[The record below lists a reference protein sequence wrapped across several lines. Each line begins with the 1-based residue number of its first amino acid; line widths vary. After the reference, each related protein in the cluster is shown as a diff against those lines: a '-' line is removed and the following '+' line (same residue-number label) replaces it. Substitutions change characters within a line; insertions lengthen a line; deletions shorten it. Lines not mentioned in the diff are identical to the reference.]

1 VILASALTLK
11 QNLKPRKQAEH
22 MLLFSPQTATY
33 GPSQGAGLLQWSYLS
48 AQGAVTYGEVD
59 AEQLPDFVEQH
70 PSWFTAP
77 DRIALVLTG
86 EEIVHLNVSV
96 PGRSINSTRQALPF
110 AVEEFITSDVEDV
123 HIAYQSIRANQP
135 VHCAVINTA
144 RLDSWLTLFSGSGI
158 TLGAVVSQAQLIR
171 PDTNA
176 AALLF
181 EADQVVV
188 VTEDQDALIDRDSVP
203 DILDTLDVAS
213 LTCIGGS
220 LTDLELG
227 QLSTAPTLNIVETS
241 PMQYLLER
249 LSPTGGGL
257 VSHPNLLNLLQGS
270 YAMRYENSSLAA
282 AWRRTL
288 AVAAVWF
295 LVLVVAMFLQGIWL
309 ETQKNQ
315 INAQNFKTFK
325 ELFPNDSVPV
335 TAAQL
340 QRRLVSKLNPSSTAG
355 TSASMTDL
363 MLRTTS
369 VLGSNCELQSLR
381 FRAKQMELT
390 AAVLIDGFEE
400 LEAIKARSQSMG
412 IDVEISDA
420 TAEQSRVRARLVGTY
435 L

>member
-1 VILASALTLK
+1 
-11 QNLKPRKQAEH
+11 
-22 MLLFSPQTATY
+22 MLLLSPQPTMH
-33 GPSQGAGLLQWSYLS
+33 GSSQGVGLQWSYLS
-48 AQGAVTYGEVD
+48 AQGAVTSGEVD
-59 AEQLPDFVEQH
+59 AEHLPDLVERH
-70 PSWFTAP
+70 PSWFATP
-77 DRIALVLTG
+77 DRIAVVLTG

-96 PGRSINSTRQALPF
+96 PGRSVNSIRQALPF

-123 HIAYQSIRANQP
+123 HIAYQSIRPNQP
-135 VHCAVINTA
+135 VHCSVINTA
-144 RLDSWLTLFSGSGI
+144 RLDFWLNLLSGSGV
-158 TLGAVVSQAQLIR
+158 TPGAVVSQAQLIR
-171 PDTNA
+171 PNA
-176 AALLF
+176 NEAALLF

-188 VTEDQDALIDRDSVP
+188 VTEDQDALIDRDAVP

-227 QLSTAPTLNIVETS
+227 QLSTAPTLNVIDTS

-270 YAMRYENSSLAA
+270 YAVRYEDSSLDA

-295 LVLVVAMFLQGIWL
+295 LVLVGAMSLQGIWL
-309 ETQKNQ
+309 ETQTNQ
-315 INAQNFKTFK
+315 INTKNFKTYK
-325 ELFPNDSVPV
+325 ELFPNDSLPV

-340 QRRLVSKLNPSSTAG
+340 QRRLVSKLNPSSATG
-355 TSASMTDL
+355 TSTSMTDL

-369 VLGSNCELQSLR
+369 VLGSNSELQSLR

-390 AAVLIDGFEE
+390 ADVLIDGFEA
-400 LEAIKARSQSMG
+400 LEAIKARSQSIG

>member
-1 VILASALTLK
+1 
-11 QNLKPRKQAEH
+11 
-22 MLLFSPQTATY
+22 MLLLSPQPTMH
-33 GPSQGAGLLQWSYLS
+33 GLSQGVGLQWSYLS
-48 AQGAVTYGEVD
+48 AQGTVTSGEVD
-59 AEQLPDFVEQH
+59 AEHLPDLVERH
-70 PSWFTAP
+70 PSWFATP
-77 DRIALVLTG
+77 DRIAVVLTG

-96 PGRSINSTRQALPF
+96 PGRSVNSIRQALPF

-123 HIAYQSIRANQP
+123 HIAYQSIRLNQP
-135 VHCAVINTA
+135 VHCSVINTA
-144 RLDSWLTLFSGSGI
+144 RLDFWLNLLSGSGV
-158 TLGAVVSQAQLIR
+158 TPGAVVSQAQLIR
-171 PDTNA
+171 PNA
-176 AALLF
+176 NEAALLF

-188 VTEDQDALIDRDSVP
+188 VTEDQDALIDRDAVP

-227 QLSTAPTLNIVETS
+227 QLSTAPTLNIIETS

-270 YAMRYENSSLAA
+270 YAVRYEDSSLDA

-295 LVLVVAMFLQGIWL
+295 LVLVGAMSLQGIWL
-309 ETQKNQ
+309 ETQTNQ
-315 INAQNFKTFK
+315 INTKNFKTYK

-340 QRRLVSKLNPSSTAG
+340 QRRLVSKLNPSSATG
-355 TSASMTDL
+355 TSTSMTDL

-369 VLGSNCELQSLR
+369 VLGSNSELQSLR

-390 AAVLIDGFEE
+390 ADVLIDGFEE

>member
-1 VILASALTLK
+1 MILASALALK

-33 GPSQGAGLLQWSYLS
+33 GSSQGAGLQWSYLS
-48 AQGAVTYGEVD
+48 AQGAVTYGEVN

-70 PSWFTAP
+70 PSWFTTP

-96 PGRSINSTRQALPF
+96 PGRSINSIRQALPF

-188 VTEDQDALIDRDSVP
+188 VTEDQDALIDRDTVP

-227 QLSTAPTLNIVETS
+227 QLSSAPALNVVETAPL
-241 PMQYLLER
+241 QYLLEQ

-270 YAMRYENSSLAA
+270 YAVRYEDSSLDA

-288 AVAAVWF
+288 GIAALWF
-295 LVLVVAMFLQGIWL
+295 IALVGATAFQGIWL
-309 ETQKNQ
+309 ENQ
-315 INAQNFKTFK
+315 SNQLDTKSFATYK
-325 ELFPNDSVPV
+325 ELFPTDSVPV

-340 QRRLVSKLNPSSTAG
+340 QRRLVNKLDPSSAAG
-355 TSASMTDL
+355 ARTSMVDL
-363 MLRTTS
+363 MLRTTN
-369 VLGSNCELQSLR
+369 VLGSNSELQSLR

-390 AAVLIDGFEE
+390 ADVLIDGFEE

-412 IDVEISDA
+412 ITVEISDA
-420 TAEQSRVRARLVGTY
+420 TAEQNRVRARLVGTY

>member
-1 VILASALTLK
+1 
-11 QNLKPRKQAEH
+11 
-22 MLLFSPQTATY
+22 MLLLSPQPTMQ
-33 GPSQGAGLLQWSYLS
+33 GSSQGAGLQWGYRS
-48 AQGAVTYGEVD
+48 AQGEVTSGEVD
-59 AEQLPDFVEQH
+59 AEDLSDLVERH
-70 PSWFTAP
+70 PSWFATP
-77 DRIALVLTG
+77 DRIAVVLTG

-96 PGRSINSTRQALPF
+96 PGRSVNSIRQALPF

-123 HIAYQSIRANQP
+123 HIAYQSIRPNQL
-135 VHCAVINTA
+135 VHCSVINTV
-144 RLDSWLTLFSGSGI
+144 RLDFWLNLLSDSGV
-158 TLGAVVSQAQLIR
+158 TPGAVVSQAQLIR
-171 PDTNA
+171 PNA
-176 AALLF
+176 NEAALLF

-188 VTEDQDALIDRDSVP
+188 VTEDQDALIDRDAVP
-203 DILDTLDVAS
+203 GILDTLDVAS

-220 LTDLELG
+220 LSDLELG
-227 QLSTAPTLNIVETS
+227 QLSMAPTLNIIETP

-270 YAMRYENSSLAA
+270 YAVRYEDSSLDEAL
-282 AWRRTL
+282 RRTL

-295 LVLVVAMFLQGIWL
+295 LVLVGAMSLQGIWL
-309 ETQKNQ
+309 ETQTNQ
-315 INAQNFKTFK
+315 MHTTNFKTYK

-335 TAAQL
+335 NAAQL
-340 QRRLVSKLNPSSTAG
+340 QRRLVSKLNPSLAAG

-369 VLGSNCELQSLR
+369 VLGSNSELQSLR

-390 AAVLIDGFEE
+390 ADVLIDGFEE

-412 IDVEISDA
+412 IVVEISDA